1 MSGHVQ
7 SRCIVAKSQ
16 CYHHR
21 WPRWLMLQG
30 DFRLETEALEP
41 DPDVLDL
48 GQELIDMEQIASQ
61 TLSDEDRA

>member
-1 MSGHVQ
+1 
-7 SRCIVAKSQ
+7 
-16 CYHHR
+16 
-21 WPRWLMLQG
+21 MLQG